1 MLYIRTATLYMK
13 SIEQTQKIQ
22 EEENREKNK
31 KENQQHINYKRERE
45 LRKAG
50 RESLVLSPHA
60 QDQSKRVPLR
70 EALI

>member
-45 LRKAG
+45 LRKAW

-70 EALI
+70 EAII